1 MTDIIDQASG
11 GITRRTVFE
20 PGHVIFKEGDAR
32 GDCYIIEEGEVEI
45 STNMNG
51 REVSLAILS
60 KGDIFGEMA
69 LVDDGPRSA
78 TATTVGKVEA
88 FVISRDL
95 LETRM
100 NNLDPLIGLLVRLMI
115 ERYRTKRQ
123 FPALVTESDLE
134 REALEQALVSYKRD
148 FYGSTGEFSIEQE
161 QVFQEL
167 KMEQK
172 IRQAAK
178 NDEFQPF
185 LQPILALPE
194 QRVTG
199 FEALIRW
206 FNPQQGMV
214 PPNEFIPVAERTGCV
229 QLLDM
234 LMLRR
239 VCALVPEFLKVF
251 KGYEKDFFISV
262 NLSGIHFENIDVIS
276 GVREI
281 IADSGV
287 DPKYIKLEITESAL
301 IGDPRMAMEV
311 LADFKN
317 IGVTTALDDFGTGYS
332 SLGYL
337 HRFAIDSLKI
347 DRSFVSQI
355 HEDHKSLDIV
365 RAIVGLA
372 KNFRM
377 GIIAEGIE
385 EQDEVN
391 TLAGIG
397 CEMGQGFLFSKPLD
411 VDAAFKFARDNLKEK
426 AA

>member
-1 MTDIIDQASG
+1 MTDIVDQASG
-11 GITRRTVFE
+11 GITRRAVFE
-20 PGHVIFKEGDAR
+20 PGHVIFREGEAR
-32 GDCYIIEEGEVEI
+32 GDCYIIEEGEVDI
-45 STNMNG
+45 STSLNG
-51 REVSLAILS
+51 RDVHLATLS

-78 TATTVGKVEA
+78 TATTASRVEV
-88 FVISRDL
+88 FIISRGL

-123 FPALVTESDLE
+123 FPAMMAESELE
-134 REALEQALVSYKRD
+134 REALEQAMVAYKRD
-148 FYGSTGEFSIEQE
+148 FYGSTGSFSIEQE

-178 NDEFQPF
+178 NNEFQPF
-185 LQPILALPE
+185 LQPILSLPE

-199 FEALIRW
+199 FETLIRW
-206 FNPQQGMV
+206 FNPKQGMI

-239 VCALVPEFLKVF
+239 VCELIPDFLKVF
-251 KGYEKDFFISV
+251 EGYEDTFFISV

-276 GVREI
+276 GVRDI
-281 IADSGV
+281 ISASGV
-287 DPKYIKLEITESAL
+287 DPKFIKLEITESAL
-301 IGDPRMAMEV
+301 IGDPHMAMEV
-311 LADFKN
+311 LEDFKD

-347 DRSFVSQI
+347 DRAFVSQI

-365 RAIVGLA
+365 RAIVALA

-377 GIIAEGIE
+377 GVIAEGIE
-385 EQDEVN
+385 CPDEVN
-391 TLAGIG
+391 TLSAIG

-411 VDAAFKFARDNLKEK
+411 IDAAFEYARQNLAEK